1 MFRSSYR
8 SRRHRNP
15 HTHEEQQRPAQPFF
29 AGNADVVV
37 QRKTEDPF
45 FQTKPG
51 RFTINQ
57 PHDPFE
63 QEANRVA
70 DAVVN
75 GNAGADIVQ
84 QKKISNIQ
92 RMNKEIQQN
101 PQLQRMCTECEEEEK
116 EGLQSKAVQGTG
128 NAAAASSSLSGR
140 IESTAGAGQ
149 PLSAE
154 TLGEMNTSF
163 GADFSNVHIHT
174 GAESAQMNKELHAQA
189 FTHGRDIYFSSGKY
203 NPQSPAGK
211 HLLAHELTHVIQQS
225 GNTGSVQRQPSAN
238 AKAESQVENDRE
250 SFSIILARHYLA
262 TQRNVPFDP
271 TQTTTC
277 AAAGTNSNECLL
289 VTQSGTSIK
298 LMWNT
303 ETNIAIAKAIINN
316 EGLACGFKYS
326 IDDNSNITF
335 TLIKCWKI
343 FDI

>member
-116 EGLQSKAVQGTG
+116 EGLQRKAVQGTG
-128 NAAAASSSLSGR
+128 NAAAASSS
-140 IESTAGAGQ
+140 
-149 PLSAE
+149 
-154 TLGEMNTSF
+154 
-163 GADFSNVHIHT
+163 
-174 GAESAQMNKELHAQA
+174 
-189 FTHGRDIYFSSGKY
+189 
-203 NPQSPAGK
+203 
-211 HLLAHELTHVIQQS
+211 
-225 GNTGSVQRQPSAN
+225 
-238 AKAESQVENDRE
+238 
-250 SFSIILARHYLA
+250 
-262 TQRNVPFDP
+262 
-271 TQTTTC
+271 
-277 AAAGTNSNECLL
+277 
-289 VTQSGTSIK
+289 
-298 LMWNT
+298 
-303 ETNIAIAKAIINN
+303 
-316 EGLACGFKYS
+316 
-326 IDDNSNITF
+326 
-335 TLIKCWKI
+335 
-343 FDI
+343 

>member
-1 MFRSSYR
+1 M
-8 SRRHRNP
+8 
-15 HTHEEQQRPAQPFF
+15 
-29 AGNADVVV
+29 VV

-149 PLSAE
+149 PLPAE

-225 GNTGSVQRQPSAN
+225 GN
-238 AKAESQVENDRE
+238 
-250 SFSIILARHYLA
+250 IIPLSRIDSLDNLRHLPCLHRSDSM
-262 TQRNVPFDP
+262 RNIL
-271 TQTTTC
+271 Q
-277 AAAGTNSNECLL
+277 
-289 VTQSGTSIK
+289 
-298 LMWNT
+298 
-303 ETNIAIAKAIINN
+303 
-316 EGLACGFKYS
+316 
-326 IDDNSNITF
+326 
-335 TLIKCWKI
+335 
-343 FDI
+343 